1 MKTETEKLIDL
12 YAMMST
18 DQLETALK
26 QVKKQQM
33 AMDGDDMEGHQRLYA
48 MRTAVEKLLMAIYDR
63 KQGDSRL
70 IRNYIEESNIL
81 IAEFMGADGAPKYN
95 PESWDIYITGHLDV
109 DSDHEEAQH
118 FYTPSEMK
126 YHTSWDW
133 LMPVVQ
139 KCFDLT
145 DGRYDGDM
153 EYIMHHL
160 QVANKNSTYREV
172 VEFIKQHKL

>member
-1 MKTETEKLIDL
+1 MENLEKD
-12 YAMMST
+12 
-18 DQLETALK
+18 
-26 QVKKQQM
+26 
-33 AMDGDDMEGHQRLYA
+33 
-48 MRTAVEKLLMAIYDR
+48 
-63 KQGDSRL
+63 
-70 IRNYIEESNIL
+70 NIL
-81 IAEFMGADGAPKYN
+81 IAEFMGVPQGTHTHFMVEPFHLESYADAEDLKY
-95 PESWDIYITGHLDV
+95 DI
-109 DSDHEEAQH
+109 
-118 FYTPSEMK
+118 
-126 YHTSWDW
+126 SWDW

>member
-1 MKTETEKLIDL
+1 MKTETEKLIEL
-12 YAMMST
+12 YHRMPV
-18 DQLETALK
+18 DQLETAL
-26 QVKKQQM
+26 QQIKKQQM
-33 AMDGDDMEGHQRLYA
+33 VMDGDNMEGHQRLYA
-48 MRTAVEKLLMAIYDR
+48 MRTAVEKLLMATYNR
-63 KQGDSRL
+63 RQGDSKL

-109 DSDHEEAQH
+109 DGDHEEAQH

-133 LMPVVQ
+133 LMPVVNE
-139 KCFDLT
+139 CYHNGADENEV
-145 DGRYDGDM
+145 GD
-153 EYIMHHL
+153 ITHGLLDCDIDH
-160 QVANKNSTYREV
+160 TYEAI

>member
-1 MKTETEKLIDL
+1 MWRGRNNITRIRELNLID
-12 YAMMST
+12 MK
-18 DQLETALK
+18 DF
-26 QVKKQQM
+26 
-33 AMDGDDMEGHQRLYA
+33 
-48 MRTAVEKLLMAIYDR
+48 EK
-63 KQGDSRL
+63 G
-70 IRNYIEESNIL
+70 NIL

-139 KCFDLT
+139 KCFDVT
-145 DGRYDGDM
+145 DFDVTDDGDIVPEVPVQV

-160 QVANKNSTYREV
+160 QVADKLNTYHGVIYFIRNYNNK
-172 VEFIKQHKL
+172 K